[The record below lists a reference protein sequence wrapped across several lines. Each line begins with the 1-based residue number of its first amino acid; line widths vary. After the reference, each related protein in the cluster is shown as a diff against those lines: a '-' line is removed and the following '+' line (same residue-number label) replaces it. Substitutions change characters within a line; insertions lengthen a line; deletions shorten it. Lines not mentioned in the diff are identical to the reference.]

1 MRLEDIDG
9 DVYASESLLEAL
21 AASQPA
27 PAAGGLSPRAVID
40 GREVGLIRGFTFD
53 GSQLEVTFSASI
65 DPLSLLT
72 DASIYAKLEISDRQL
87 SRTFLIQSVSCD
99 IVSQTCTVTAIHSR
113 EVSLG

>member
-21 AASQPA
+21 VVSQLVP
-27 PAAGGLSPRAVID
+27 PAGGLSPRAIID

-53 GSQLEVTFSASI
+53 GSRLEVTFSAFI
-65 DPLSLLT
+65 DPLSLLI
-72 DASIYAKLEISDRQL
+72 DASIYTKLEISDRQL

-99 IVSQTCTVTAIHSR
+99 IASQICTVTAIHSR
-113 EVSLG
+113 EVSLE